1 MFIYRLIVMLFLD
14 FLFIEDSLATVSG
27 VHQAVKL
34 GILKLLSICV
44 DNPSPNI
51 AHLLLG
57 YETSM
62 EKHVS
67 ETTLQDPG
75 NYFSYSCLSYITDCT
90 SHVSFNGVCHVTR
103 WPSG

>member
-1 MFIYRLIVMLFLD
+1 MFIYRLLFLD
-14 FLFIEDSLATVSG
+14 FLCIEDSLATVAG

-57 YETSM
+57 YDTSM

-75 NYFSYSCLSYITDCT
+75 NYLLKFYSCLSYIPDCT
-90 SHVSFNGVCHVTR
+90 SHVSLNGVCHVTR

>member
-1 MFIYRLIVMLFLD
+1 MAILGYCIDHVMSLLLFYV
-14 FLFIEDSLATVSG
+14 EDSLATVAG

-34 GILKLLSICV
+34 SILKLLSICV

-75 NYFSYSCLSYITDCT
+75 NNLS
-90 SHVSFNGVCHVTR
+90 VVC
-103 WPSG
+103 